1 MSGPRRRVS
10 AFGVIVTL
18 LVIGGCG
25 LVGLV
30 VGRTGRIANA
40 DAALAK
46 SSSALTAFTRAEKA
60 AFAAGRR
67 VGYRKGWV
75 HGAARGRAAGRR
87 AGEAAA
93 ATRVSVAVQT
103 SAAAEVRHL
112 LAGAINP
119 VPAGSGRPTLKC
131 VTVGGGLCEVPAVIG
146 KGCPVG
152 SAPDPATGR
161 LCVPR
166 VLVAAYQQAEAAAAR
181 APGIG

>member
-1 MSGPRRRVS
+1 MSRPRRRIS

-25 LVGLV
+25 LIGLI
-30 VGRTGRIANA
+30 VGRTGRIASA

-46 SSSALTAFTRAEKA
+46 SSSALTAFTQAEKA
-60 AFAAGRR
+60 GYAAGQR
-67 VGYRKGWV
+67 VGYRRGWV
-75 HGAARGRAAGRR
+75 HGAARGRAAGRH
-87 AGEAAA
+87 AGEMAAA
-93 ATRVSVAVQT
+93 ARVSVTVQT
-103 SAAAEVRHL
+103 SAAEEVRRL
-112 LAGAINP
+112 LAGVIAP
-119 VPAGSGRPTLKC
+119 VPAGSSQPTLKC

-161 LCVPR
+161 LCVPQ
-166 VLVAAYQQAEAAAAR
+166 VLVSAYQQAEAAAAR